1 MRRIAVVNQ
10 KRCVA
15 CGACMN
21 ACPRKGITIW
31 KGCYAIVDL
40 SKCIGCGSCERTC
53 PASCIEMIRGENDA

>member
-1 MRRIAVVNQ
+1 MKRIAVVNQ

-21 ACPRKGITIW
+21 ACPRKAITVW